1 VIRLLIV
8 VLGWLIVSAL
18 RLLDAALAAVVGHG
32 V

>member
-8 VLGWLIVSAL
+8 VLGLLIVSAL
-18 RLLDAALAAVVGHG
+18 KLLDAALAAVVGQG